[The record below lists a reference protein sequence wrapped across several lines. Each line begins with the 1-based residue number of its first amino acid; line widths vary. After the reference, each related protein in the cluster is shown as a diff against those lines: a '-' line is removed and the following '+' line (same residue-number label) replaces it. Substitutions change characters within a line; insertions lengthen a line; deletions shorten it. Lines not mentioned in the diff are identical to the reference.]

1 MDIDKNINQG
11 STPIIRKPTI
21 VHVDNSSNPSS
32 KDSVFNNAQDSFF
45 EKYKIFLIAATL
57 FIIILISVYLYFFS
71 SNEPVIDN
79 NITNN
84 NPSLD
89 GGTGVIKNP
98 NNTSTTTN
106 NALNGEGDYTEVQ
119 KKLLVKLWSRAISG
133 QDIIYSGSGTTTA
146 IGIAWVDKLTGNV
159 YKAFEPDWK
168 PLRVTNTTISN
179 TVNAVFLNNG
189 NTVVMQQY
197 NQSKN
202 TISTI
207 IADIPRTNEGS
218 GDALENMSNL
228 SENIKSITS
237 STDGTSLYMVTA
249 TDKGS
254 AIYQM
259 DSTEKKPVI
268 ITTTTLSDLEIKYI
282 DSNTLLVYQKP
293 AATLKTSAYTLNVKN
308 KQLNLKY
315 NDYGLTAIGNNSK
328 YLYSTTNSTYT
339 DVSGQKVK
347 RYTNTVAGDKCKI
360 SSSSS
365 YAICANPK
373 DVISNNMPD
382 DWYDYSYYTN
392 DDLVLYGL
400 DYEESNTLLDL
411 SIASGAAFDV
421 DNVSISNNSEY
432 VGLSNRYGSLYV
444 FNLGGVSN

>member
-11 STPIIRKPTI
+11 SVPIIRKPTI
-21 VHVDNSSNPSS
+21 VHVDNSSNPNS

-45 EKYKIFLIAATL
+45 EKYKIFLIAATV

-71 SNEPVIDN
+71 SNEPVIEN
-79 NITNN
+79 SITNN

-119 KKLLVKLWSRAISG
+119 KKLLIKLWSRAISG

-146 IGIAWVDKLTGNV
+146 IGIAWVDKLTGNI

-293 AATLKTSAYTLNVKN
+293 AATLKTSAYTLNIKN

-328 YLYSTTNSTYT
+328 YLYSTTNNTYT

-347 RYTNTVAGDKCKI
+347 RYTNTVVGDKCKI